1 MLEHFSECYFDLSG
15 PILCPVL
22 GSITPLFIPNSSI
35 RPIRLI
41 GLCVSLI
48 TFLYPPVPRIQ
59 FDPSTANSQFVESL
73 RWLPYENIHLYMG
86 IDGLS
91 LFFVILTTFLIPICI
106 SVGWSGMRSFGKEYI
121 TAFLIREF
129 LMIAVS
135 CMLCSFRKRANP
147 YVVRSWASSIRWDQ
161 AFPLQGPCAVNPLR
175 AVPRRR
181 KVVKVPAKL
190 SGRGVV
196 LCVSIAFL
204 VEPPNHTSFF
214 GGRVLRVVGTS

>member
-1 MLEHFSECYFDLSG
+1 MLDPLPFCVLSESMPIPMLGGAEH
-15 PILCPVL
+15 
-22 GSITPLFIPNSSI
+22 PLFAGIK
-35 RPIRLI
+35 L
-41 GLCVSLI
+41 
-48 TFLYPPVPRIQ
+48 FLS
-59 FDPSTANSQFVESL
+59 F
-73 RWLPYENIHLYMG
+73 
-86 IDGLS
+86 
-91 LFFVILTTFLIPICI
+91 LF
-106 SVGWSGMRSFGKEYI
+106 SG
-121 TAFLIREF
+121 
-129 LMIAVS
+129 
-135 CMLCSFRKRANP
+135 
-147 YVVRSWASSIRWDQ
+147 DQ